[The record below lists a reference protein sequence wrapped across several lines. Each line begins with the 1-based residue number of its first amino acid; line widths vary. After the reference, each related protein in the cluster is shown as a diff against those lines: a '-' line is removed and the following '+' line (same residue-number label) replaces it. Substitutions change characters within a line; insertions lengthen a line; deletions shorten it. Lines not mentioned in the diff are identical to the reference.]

1 MSKVDEKALELS
13 EQLRSELGAIE
24 LRVNEYTLA
33 DAIREGASVT
43 TPAVGSFG
51 NGESAC
57 ALTAAL
63 VAAKAR
69 NYA

>member
-1 MSKVDEKALELS
+1 MNKVDEKALELS
-13 EQLRSELGAIE
+13 EQLRAELGVIE
-24 LRVNEYTLA
+24 LTVNEYTLA
-33 DAIREGASVT
+33 DAIREGSSVT
-43 TPAVGSFG
+43 TQAVGSFG
-51 NGESAC
+51 TGATAC